1 MHTLKP
7 NCNLL
12 IQRATPSQRER
23 QTFDSGAEVEVFAR
37 SVCSIHARLL
47 RDVVSKN

>member
-1 MHTLKP
+1 MHTLKS

-23 QTFDSGAEVEVFAR
+23 QTFDSGAEVEVFAW